1 MHNDSFYLQI
11 FIPLHS
17 MAVKS
22 EWSKTPVHVH
32 LVPNGIG
39 MDCPHV
45 VQAAIC
51 ILKQPHFQSRYH
63 KVDDVDT
70 TERRWG
76 RVRRGG
82 PVKSSTSLQRSLPSR
97 LSSLF
102 LEMESRRSVFAPSA
116 RAQILPLPTCAIR
129 NGQKCGNLIRA
140 LRFWSN
146 VERTPVVL
154 VRSIEAHLKKNGE

>member
-1 MHNDSFYLQI
+1 
-11 FIPLHS
+11 
-17 MAVKS
+17 
-22 EWSKTPVHVH
+22 
-32 LVPNGIG
+32 

-102 LEMESRRSVFAPSA
+102 LEMESRKSVFAPSA

-140 LRFWSN
+140 LGFWSN
-146 VERTPVVL
+146 VERTHVVL
-154 VRSIEAHLKKNGE
+154 VRSFEASAFKEEWRMTDYSTVLFHDELIASCTVIMGAQE